1 MFLLMDKVTFGEWL
15 RNQRELRN
23 WSQSDLARYSG
34 LHRQIINKTENGV
47 SVPAVETFIALA
59 EALKMSP
66 VALFRKAGL
75 LPEGGD
81 TTRFE
86 DWAFLLQQ
94 MSAEDQAELRQIAE
108 LKIERRKKEQALK
121 SLNTKKAG

>member
-1 MFLLMDKVTFGEWL
+1 MKMTYTDFSAWL
-15 RNQRELRN
+15 KEQLSNKNMRPT
-23 WSQSDLARYSG
+23 DLAKKARISDAVLSRILNEQRRPDSSTLISIAAG
-34 LHRQIINKTENGV
+34 LNI
-47 SVPAVETFIALA
+47 
-59 EALKMSP
+59 SP
-66 VALFRKAGL
+66 IVVFRKAGL

-121 SLNTKKAG
+121 SLNTKKA